1 MSAGSAAG
9 PVALGTSTL
18 EVRWILPGARPHGM
32 AHWFGRLPKRVESRQ
47 DTYLLNPRLEG
58 LSVKIRGDTR
68 LEVKL
73 QDGTSE
79 VFDLPGRARGRMS
92 SWQKWSF
99 PIGSGH
105 QQIRDSPDWRRVE
118 KARGISWFSST
129 GELLPAPAPG
139 EESPVGCTVELTD
152 IVISGEAWWTLGFE
166 ATGPPRGRR
175 GAIES
180 TAAVVFGAGLPDG
193 VTFRLGDSLPYSTW
207 LHHQ

>member
-1 MSAGSAAG
+1 
-9 PVALGTSTL
+9 
-18 EVRWILPGARPHGM
+18 M
-32 AHWFGRLPKRVESRQ
+32 ADWFGRLPKRVESRQ
-47 DTYLLNPRLEG
+47 DTYLLDPRLEG

-99 PIGSGH
+99 PIGSEH

-118 KARGISWFSST
+118 KVRGISWFSPT
-129 GELLPAPAPG
+129 GELLPAPPPG
-139 EESPVGCTVELTD
+139 EESPAGCTVELTD

-166 ATGPPRGRR
+166 ATGPPRGRQRRYRVNRCGGLSAQACPTGSRFAWAIPSPTRR
-175 GAIES
+175 GCTI
-180 TAAVVFGAGLPDG
+180 
-193 VTFRLGDSLPYSTW
+193 DSSGICRSPRSI
-207 LHHQ
+207 